1 MKFRITVVLL
11 LVISGPFVRAQ
22 EYKKFRLGGG
32 LGLNGIYNSLP
43 DGFSLY
49 IEPSYRLSDRMAVGV
64 RVETMGQSAG
74 REKIGVMGSY
84 TVNANYYFRQ
94 EAPRF
99 FGGLGMGVFTPN
111 RGPLAYCSCENE
123 PTNETVFGFYP
134 RIGWEF
140 RHTVLQLEYNAVQ
153 SVSRTGYPSIPPN
166 ASSVPIPYTVST
178 SYFTLKFGFL
188 IGGGKK
194 RKSDPSLSQ

>member
-1 MKFRITVVLL
+1 M
-11 LVISGPFVRAQ
+11 
-22 EYKKFRLGGG
+22 
-32 LGLNGIYNSLP
+32 GIYKPFP
-43 DGFSLY
+43 DGYLLY
-49 IEPSYRLSDRMAVGV
+49 IEPSYLLSDRIAGGV
-64 RVETMGQSAG
+64 RIETMGQWAG
-74 REKIGVMGSY
+74 NENIGVMGSY

-94 EAPRF
+94 ETPRF
-99 FGGLGMGVFTPN
+99 FGGLGAGVFTPN

-153 SVSRTGYPSIPPN
+153 AVSRMSYPAIPPT
-166 ASSVPIPYTVST
+166 SMSVLIPYSVST
-178 SYFTLKFGFL
+178 SYFSLKFGFL

-194 RKSDPSLSQ
+194 KE